1 MKKVLFVNQ
10 DMMPY
15 VEETELSKQGRF
27 VPQKVMGKGCE
38 IRTFMPRWGVVNERR
53 GQLHEV
59 IRLSGIN
66 ITIDDTDHPL
76 IIKVASI
83 PAAKMQVYFIDNE
96 EFFIRRGQVA
106 DAEGNV
112 YEDNG
117 ERSVFFV
124 RGVIETI
131 KKLRW
136 VPDVIHCQGWMS
148 ALLAIM
154 VKDAYQDE
162 PAVNNAK
169 IVMSIIDQP
178 KQDALQENIKNCI
191 AYNTITPEMLDK
203 YGETFSSDTLLKIAI
218 DYADGVVISSE
229 GISEDIVEYAKAN
242 AKKLLVC
249 TEEEKAEKIV
259 AFYDQIENKEN

>member
-27 VPQKVMGKGCE
+27 VPQKVMGQGCE

-76 IIKVASI
+76 LIKVASI

-106 DAEGNV
+106 DADGNL

-124 RGVIETI
+124 RGVVETI

-148 ALLAIM
+148 ALLAII
-154 VKDAYQDE
+154 VKEAYQDE

-169 IVMSIIDQP
+169 IVVSLIDQP
-178 KQDALQENIKNCI
+178 KQETLQENIKDCI
-191 AYNTITPEMLDK
+191 AYNNIVTEMLDK
-203 YGETFSSDTLLKIAI
+203 YGDTFSSDTLQKIAV
-218 DYADGVVISSE
+218 DYADGVVVASE
-229 GISEDIVEYAKAN
+229 NIGEELAEYAKTN

-259 AFYDQIENKEN
+259 AFYEEL